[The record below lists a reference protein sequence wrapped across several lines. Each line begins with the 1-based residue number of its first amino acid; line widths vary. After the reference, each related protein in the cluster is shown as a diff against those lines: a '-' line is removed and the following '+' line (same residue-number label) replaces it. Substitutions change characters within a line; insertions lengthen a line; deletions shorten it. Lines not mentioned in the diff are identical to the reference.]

1 MELYIKYNIDVMCKV
16 LLQQQLDK
24 FHINCEVTE
33 PGYIKFRENIPM
45 ETYKKFIASLRHF
58 GIEIVDNNKSIL
70 VQKIKNAIIEMVYSD
85 KGMQSLKIS
94 TYLSE
99 KLNESYRTLSQ
110 VFSEVTFI
118 SIENFII
125 LHKIE
130 RVKQLLLTENL
141 SLTEISFMLN
151 YSSVAYLSQQFKNI
165 TGVTPTAFQKIMKQ
179 KRYSDSVTNST
190 N

>member
-1 MELYIKYNIDVMCKV
+1 MELYIKYNIDMMCKV

-24 FHINCEVTE
+24 FKINCRVTE
-33 PGYIKFRENIPM
+33 PGYVKFKENIPM
-45 ETYKKFIASLRHF
+45 ETYNSFIESLKQF
-58 GIEIVDNNKSIL
+58 GIEIVDNQKSIL
-70 VQKIKNAIIEMVYSD
+70 VQKIKNAIIEMLYAD

-94 TYLSE
+94 SFLSE
-99 KLNESYRTLSQ
+99 KLGESYRTLSQ

-130 RVKQLLLTENL
+130 RVKQLLLTENM
-141 SLTEISFMLN
+141 SLTEISFMMN

-165 TGVTPTAFQKIMKQ
+165 TGVTPTAFQKIMRQ
-179 KRYSDSVTNST
+179 KRYIEIK
-190 N
+190 

>member
-1 MELYIKYNIDVMCKV
+1 MTYTMELYIKYNIDKMCRV

-24 FHINCEVTE
+24 FNIDCKVTE
-33 PGYIKFRENIPM
+33 PGYVKFADNIPM
-45 ETYKKFIASLRHF
+45 ATYNEFIESLNSF
-58 GIEIVDNNKSIL
+58 GIEIVDNQRNIL

-85 KGMQSLKIS
+85 KGVQTLKIS
-94 TYLSE
+94 EYLSK
-99 KLNESYRTLSQ
+99 KLGENYRTLSQ

-130 RVKQLLLTENL
+130 RVKQMLLTENL
-141 SLTEISFMLN
+141 SLTEISFMMN

-179 KRYSDSVTNST
+179 KRYAETI
-190 N
+190 

>member
-1 MELYIKYNIDVMCKV
+1 MELYLKYNIDTMCKV

-24 FHINCEVTE
+24 FNIDSRVTE
-33 PGYIKFRENIPM
+33 PGYVNLKNNVSPEVYSSFL
-45 ETYKKFIASLRHF
+45 KSLEAF
-58 GIEIVDNNKSIL
+58 GIEIVDNQKNIM
-70 VQKIKNAIIEMVYSD
+70 VQKIKNVILEMLYAD

-94 TYLSE
+94 RFLSE
-99 KLNESYRTLSQ
+99 KLGENYRTLSQ

-141 SLTEISFMLN
+141 SLTEISFMMN

-165 TGVTPTAFQKIMKQ
+165 TGVTPSAFRKIMRQ
-179 KRYSDSVTNST
+179 KRITDIK
-190 N
+190 

>member
-1 MELYIKYNIDVMCKV
+1 MMCKV

-24 FHINCEVTE
+24 FHIVCKVTE
-33 PGYIKFRENIPM
+33 PGYVKFQENIPM
-45 ETYKKFIASLRHF
+45 ETYNKLVNSLKEF
-58 GIEIVDNNKSIL
+58 GIEIVDNQKSIL
-70 VQKIKNAIIEMVYSD
+70 VQKIKNAIIEMLYAD
-85 KGMQSLKIS
+85 KGVQSLKIS

-99 KLNESYRTLSQ
+99 KLGESYRTLSQ

-141 SLTEISFMLN
+141 SLTEISFMMN

-179 KRYSDSVTNST
+179 KRYTEV
-190 N
+190 

>member
-1 MELYIKYNIDVMCKV
+1 MELYIKYNIDIMCKV
-16 LLQQQLDK
+16 LLQQQIDK
-24 FHINCEVTE
+24 FNINCKVTE
-33 PGYIKFRENIPM
+33 PGYVRFRENIPM
-45 ETYKKFIASLRHF
+45 DTYKDFINSLSEY
-58 GIEIVDNNKSIL
+58 GIEIIDNQKSIL
-70 VQKIKNAIIEMVYSD
+70 VQKIKNAIIDMVYSD
-85 KGMQSLKIS
+85 KGIQSLKIS

-141 SLTEISFMLN
+141 SLTEISFMMN

-165 TGVTPTAFQKIMKQ
+165 TGVTPTAFQKIMRK
-179 KRYSDSVTNST
+179 KRMTEATDFED
-190 N
+190 

>member
-1 MELYIKYNIDVMCKV
+1 MELYIKYNMDVMCKA

-24 FHINCEVTE
+24 FNIDCKVTE
-33 PGYIKFRENIPM
+33 PGYVRLKENMPA
-45 ETYKKFIASLRHF
+45 EAYNELKNSLQEF
-58 GIEIVDNNKSIL
+58 GIEIVDTQKSIL
-70 VQKIKNAIIEMVYSD
+70 VQKIKNVIIEMLYAD

-94 TYLSE
+94 SYLSE
-99 KLNESYRTLSQ
+99 KLGESYRSLSQ

-130 RVKQLLLTENL
+130 RVKQLLLTEHIT
-141 SLTEISFMLN
+141 LTEISLMLN

-165 TGVTPTAFQKIMKQ
+165 TGVTPTTFQKIMKQ
-179 KRYSDSVTNST
+179 KRNTEEF
-190 N
+190 

>member
-1 MELYIKYNIDVMCKV
+1 MELYLKYNIDTMCKV

-24 FHINCEVTE
+24 FDIDCRVTE
-33 PGYIKFRENIPM
+33 PGYVRFKENIPM
-45 ETYKKFIASLRHF
+45 DTYESFIRSLNEF
-58 GIEIVDNNKSIL
+58 GIEIVDNQKNIL

-85 KGMQSLKIS
+85 KGVQTLKIS

-99 KLNESYRTLSQ
+99 KLGESYRILSQ

-130 RVKQLLLTENL
+130 RVKQLLTTENL
-141 SLTEISFMLN
+141 SLTEISFMMN

-179 KRYSDSVTNST
+179 KRYA
-190 N
+190 

>member
-1 MELYIKYNIDVMCKV
+1 MELYIKYNIDIMCRV

-24 FHINCEVTE
+24 LKIDCIVTE
-33 PGYIKFRENIPM
+33 PGYVRFKENIPM
-45 ETYKKFIASLRHF
+45 EKYLRLVESLKEF
-58 GIEIVDNNKSIL
+58 GIEIVDNQKSIL
-70 VQKIKNAIIEMVYSD
+70 VQKIKNAIIEMLYSD
-85 KGMQSLKIS
+85 KGVQSLKIS
-94 TYLSE
+94 SYLSQ
-99 KLNESYRTLSQ
+99 KLNENYRTLSQ

-130 RVKQLLLTENL
+130 RVKQLLMTENL
-141 SLTEISFMLN
+141 SLTEISFMMN

-179 KRYSDSVTNST
+179 KRFSKYK
-190 N
+190 

>member
-1 MELYIKYNIDVMCKV
+1 MMCKV

-24 FHINCEVTE
+24 FHIVCKVTE
-33 PGYIKFRENIPM
+33 PGYVKFQENIPM
-45 ETYKKFIASLRHF
+45 ETYNKLVNSLKEF
-58 GIEIVDNNKSIL
+58 GIEIVDNQKSIL
-70 VQKIKNAIIEMVYSD
+70 VQKIKNAIIEMLYAD
-85 KGMQSLKIS
+85 KGVQSLKIS
-94 TYLSE
+94 TYLAE
-99 KLNESYRTLSQ
+99 KLGESYRTLSQ

-141 SLTEISFMLN
+141 SLTEISFMMN

-179 KRYSDSVTNST
+179 KRYTEV
-190 N
+190 

>member
-1 MELYIKYNIDVMCKV
+1 MELYIKYNIDQMCKV

-24 FHINCEVTE
+24 FEIDCKVTE
-33 PGYIKFRENIPM
+33 PGYVKFRENIPM
-45 ETYKKFIASLRHF
+45 EKYNQLIDSLKEY
-58 GIEIVDNNKSIL
+58 GIEIVDNQKSIL
-70 VQKIKNAIIEMVYSD
+70 VQKIKNAIIEMLYAD
-85 KGMQSLKIS
+85 KGVQSLKIS
-94 TYLSE
+94 SYLSE

-130 RVKQLLLTENL
+130 RVKQLLMTESL
-141 SLTEISFMLN
+141 SLTEISFMMN

-165 TGVTPTAFQKIMKQ
+165 TGVTPTTFQKIMRQ
-179 KRYSDSVTNST
+179 KRIAEN
-190 N
+190 NI